1 MLLRLVYPTSLVLL
15 SCWQMRRGLW
25 TPDFLNM
32 SSAAKREMVFH
43 ERVKCLNIC
52 YVFCVLLWK
61 EYWFTQH
68 SSMFYVSVVN
78 LFPGSS
84 FQTSGG
90 SFVGFQLLSSEKI
103 SQSESL
109 WSFSVQEHV
118 VCMEH
123 FVVDRLQ
130 TDSGMWISL
139 WRVFPHVSPGAPASC
154 QSWQQPPVFLPV
166 CSNSAHVALFKL
178 NRPSSKFKCSFH

>member
-90 SFVGFQLLSSEKI
+90 SFVGFQLLSSEK
-103 SQSESL
+103 SHNRSHFGHFQYRNMLYVWSTL
-109 WSFSVQEHV
+109 WSTGFRQILGCGSVCDVYFH
-118 VCMEH
+118 
-123 FVVDRLQ
+123 
-130 TDSGMWISL
+130 MW
-139 WRVFPHVSPGAPASC
+139 AP
-154 QSWQQPPVFLPV
+154 VLLLPV
-166 CSNSAHVALFKL
+166 RADSSPLSFCLCALTLHMSLF
-178 NRPSSKFKCSFH
+178 SS